1 MFFCIH
7 VESKSKRILPFFF
20 LAASLSSCV
29 TTPAATYVAPTNVII
44 EGRGIAYPNPEAKN
58 VATTPRAFSLPLST
72 TTVLLKCPDG
82 NTEVREFTNDSLSND
97 NSTKIWAYF
106 AGGTFGLVAAGA
118 LGIWGTYVDSAPVK
132 NAAGLSVVGAL
143 GLDALGVY
151 HVLGDWQPAQSVTV
165 YPPGTVCVAKQ
176 VSDSDGDGFV
186 DEQDRCPTQP
196 ETVNDLADDDGCPD
210 EGTSLVAIKGGK
222 IEIEQKVFFE
232 TDKAAIQEQ
241 SLALL
246 SQVATVIKNH
256 PEIRLVRVEGHT
268 DAIGDAAANMALSKA
283 RADTVKMYLVS
294 KGVSA
299 DRLDARGYGVT
310 KPIAD
315 NNTADGREK
324 NRRVE
329 FVIAGSATQP

>member
-1 MFFCIH
+1 MFFCIYI
-7 VESKSKRILPFFF
+7 ESKSKRILPFFV

-29 TTPAATYVAPTNVII
+29 TTPTTTYVAPTNVII

-58 VATTPRAFSLPLST
+58 VATSPRAFSLPLST

-82 NTEVREFTNDSLSND
+82 NTDVREFTNDSLSND
-97 NSTKIWAYF
+97 NYTKIWAYF
-106 AGGTFGLVAAGA
+106 AGGTGLLVTGAVGLAASG
-118 LGIWGTYVDSAPVK
+118 YPVVQ
-132 NAAGLSVVGAL
+132 NVAGLAIVGGL
-143 GLDALGVY
+143 GLDALGLY

-176 VSDSDGDGFV
+176 ITDTDADGFV

-196 ETVNDLADDDGCPD
+196 ETVNDFADDDGWPD

-232 TDKAAIQEQ
+232 TDKAVIQEQ
-241 SLALL
+241 SFSLL
-246 SQVATVIKNH
+246 SQVASVIKTH

-299 DRLDARGYGVT
+299 ERLDARGYGVT

-315 NNTADGREK
+315 NNTAEGREK

-329 FVIAGSATQP
+329 FVIAGSAAQP